1 MMNQASMDK
10 SVSASSY
17 VASVS
22 TAIGGYLSLSN
33 IALVIGI
40 VTTLILFF
48 MQLKL
53 TIQRTE
59 HYKQKG
65 LQDEE
70 YRRVKEQQDAEYH
83 AARMKALNSSS

>member
-1 MMNQASMDK
+1 MNQIPMDK

-48 MQLKL
+48 MQRKL
-53 TIQRTE
+53 TKQRAE
-59 HYKQKG
+59 HYKLKTQ
-65 LQDEE
+65 QEEE
-70 YRRVKEQQDAEYH
+70 YH
-83 AARMKALNSSS
+83 NARMKALNSSS

>member
-1 MMNQASMDK
+1 MNQASMDK

-48 MQLKL
+48 MQRKL
-53 TIQRTE
+53 TKQRLE
-59 HYKQKG
+59 HQRLKA
-65 LQDEE
+65 
-70 YRRVKEQQDAEYH
+70 QQDDEYH
-83 AARMKALNSSS
+83 NARMKALTSSS

>member
-1 MMNQASMDK
+1 MNQASMDK

-48 MQLKL
+48 MQRKL
-53 TIQRTE
+53 TNQRLE
-59 HYKQKG
+59 HHKRKV

-70 YRRVKEQQDAEYH
+70 EKKLKALRDEEYH
-83 AARMKALNSSS
+83 NARMKALNTPS

>member
-1 MMNQASMDK
+1 MKQVPMDK
-10 SVSASSY
+10 SVSVSSY

-48 MQLKL
+48 MQRKL
-53 TIQRTE
+53 TKQRLD
-59 HYKQKG
+59 HHRLKA

-70 YRRVKEQQDAEYH
+70 YH
-83 AARMKALNSSS
+83 NARMKALNTSS